1 MSRAAGRLCRPMEA
15 ATTDLIG
22 EKRLQGNRAGV
33 LIVEYGSGRCVPL
46 LCTTIGCDEMA
57 LQNQGEFA

>member
-1 MSRAAGRLCRPMEA
+1 MSLAAGRFRCRMEA
-15 ATTDLIG
+15 TTVDLVG
-22 EKRLQGNRAGV
+22 EKRLQGNRAGC

-46 LCTTIGCDEMA
+46 LWTTMWCDPMA